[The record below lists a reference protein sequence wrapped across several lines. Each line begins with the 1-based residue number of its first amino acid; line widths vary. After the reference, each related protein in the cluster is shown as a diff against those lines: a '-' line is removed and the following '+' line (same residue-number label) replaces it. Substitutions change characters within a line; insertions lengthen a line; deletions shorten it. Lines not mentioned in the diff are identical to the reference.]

1 MKKWYGL
8 VALVLVIAGI
18 VLWHGR
24 LAADFWPFDASRVG
38 PNLVA
43 SVVQW
48 AIIALIAYLV
58 YPPVRKWIDAE
69 TAKGRAELHQKLDR
83 NAKLLQHVIR
93 HHPDIPNV
101 DRNGNM
107 LVDIPKEEAGPQ

>member
-8 VALVLVIAGI
+8 GALVLVI
-18 VLWHGR
+18 VLLSVFHGR
-24 LAADFWPFDASRVG
+24 FNADFWPLDASRVG

-48 AIIALIAYLV
+48 IIIALVAYLV

-69 TAKGRAELHQKLDR
+69 MAKGRKELHEKLDR
-83 NAKLLQHVIR
+83 NAKLMQHVIR
-93 HHPDIPNV
+93 HHPDIPNH
-101 DRNGNM
+101 DREGNL
-107 LVDIPKEEAGPQ
+107 LVDVPKEEKT